1 MNERIKELAEQAN
14 LEIDPAH
21 PDHNQKVLEK
31 FAELIVRECM
41 SQIEEVKN
49 IKAGNAGPVYTQGFD
64 DGMFV
69 AIRTIEEHFGVEE

>member
-31 FAELIVRECM
+31 YFKLLVKKCITVTNSID
-41 SQIEEVKN
+41 SQSQW
-49 IKAGNAGPVYTQGFD
+49 A
-64 DGMFV
+64 
-69 AIRTIEEHFGVEE
+69 IEEHFGVEE